1 MSRAGVIR
9 ALVVGGAVAALE
21 AACRLGAIPRV
32 TLIPPSEMAV
42 ELVHLLAG
50 GELRPHLLETLGNVA
65 LALSLA
71 AAAGF
76 ALGLLLHRLP
86 RLRRLIDPLLV
97 TWYAVPFFVFYPTL
111 IVLFGMNRWAIVAIG
126 FLFAVVAM
134 AVGTLNGLDRIP
146 PVLRKVAR
154 VHGLGPVS
162 EALRVSLPSAAPWIF
177 AGLKLS
183 VAYAFV
189 GVIAAEF
196 ILSSSGLGYSIAYAY
211 NDFENR
217 RMYALML
224 LVIAL
229 TTAVNGT
236 LHAWEGRLRR
246 RRGL

>member
-1 MSRAGVIR
+1 M
-9 ALVVGGAVAALE
+9 AALE

-32 TLIPPSEMAV
+32 TLIPPSEMAA
-42 ELVHLLAG
+42 ELARLLAG
-50 GELRPHLLETLGNVA
+50 GELRPHLVETLGNVA

-86 RLRRLIDPLLV
+86 RLRRLVDPLLV

-111 IVLFGMNRWAIVAIG
+111 IVLFGMNRGAIVAIG

-229 TTAVNGT
+229 TTIVNGA

>member
-1 MSRAGVIR
+1 MRRAGAIR
-9 ALVVGGAVAALE
+9 ALVVGGAIAALE
-21 AACRLGAIPRV
+21 AACRLRAVPRA
-32 TLIPPSEMAV
+32 TIIPPSEMAA
-42 ELVHLLAG
+42 ELGRLLAS
-50 GELRPHLLETLGNVA
+50 GELRPHLAETLGNVLLA
-65 LALSLA
+65 LALA
-71 AAAGF
+71 AGAGF

-86 RLRRLIDPLLV
+86 RLRRLLDPLLV

-111 IVLFGMNRWAIVAIG
+111 IVLFGMNRGAIVAIG

-134 AVGTLNGLDRIP
+134 VVGTLNGLDRIP
-146 PVLRKVAR
+146 RVLRKVAR
-154 VHGLGPVS
+154 VHRLGPLA
-162 EALRVSLPSAAPWIF
+162 EALQVSLPSAAPWVF

-211 NDFENR
+211 NDFENP

-229 TTAVNGT
+229 TTTVNSA